1 MAYLFTHFI
10 GEQPQ
15 GEQIYFSLSKDG
27 LHWKDLHDGKPVICS
42 EVGECGLRD
51 PFLIRKADG
60 SGFVIIATDLCIAN
74 GRGWDAAVKTGSKNL
89 AVMESKDQCQR
100 QDVHGHP
107 RQFMTDSRIIILYF
121 GHLWYS

>member
-74 GRGWDAAVKTGSKNL
+74 GRGWDVAVKPEAK
-89 AVMESKDQCQR
+89 KR
-100 QDVHGHP
+100 
-107 RQFMTDSRIIILYF
+107 
-121 GHLWYS
+121 HLWSPRI

>member
-74 GRGWDAAVKTGSKNL
+74 GMLQLKLEAKIWL
-89 AVMESKDQCQR
+89 LW
-100 QDVHGHP
+100 
-107 RQFMTDSRIIILYF
+107 SRRISFIGVSRY
-121 GHLWYS
+121 

>member
-89 AVMESKDQCQR
+89 AVW
-100 QDVHGHP
+100 
-107 RQFMTDSRIIILYF
+107 SRRISFIGVSRY
-121 GHLWYS
+121 

>member
-27 LHWKDLHDGKPVICS
+27 LHWKDIHDGKPVICS

-51 PFLIRKADG
+51 PFLIRSHRFSFINNYISTTIKPN
-60 SGFVIIATDLCIAN
+60 FTI
-74 GRGWDAAVKTGSKNL
+74 K
-89 AVMESKDQCQR
+89 
-100 QDVHGHP
+100 
-107 RQFMTDSRIIILYF
+107 
-121 GHLWYS
+121 

>member
-42 EVGECGLRD
+42 EVGECGPVSYTQDVYKRQGVIYQ
-51 PFLIRKADG
+51 PFLDEIFWAQKG
-60 SGFVIIATDLCIAN
+60 KGCLLYT
-74 GRGWDAAVKTGSKNL
+74 
-89 AVMESKDQCQR
+89 
-100 QDVHGHP
+100 
-107 RQFMTDSRIIILYF
+107 SRCV
-121 GHLWYS
+121 

>member
-51 PFLIRKADG
+51 PFLIR
-60 SGFVIIATDLCIAN
+60 
-74 GRGWDAAVKTGSKNL
+74 
-89 AVMESKDQCQR
+89 
-100 QDVHGHP
+100 
-107 RQFMTDSRIIILYF
+107 
-121 GHLWYS
+121 